1 MTEHEQRMEER
12 FALFEREARRRDRII
27 EILLGVVVTL
37 VLMIFAIGGWTAVR
51 VVDNTARIAV
61 IENRLDNIETRLGD
75 VETRLAR
82 VEVQLAGIQSA
93 LNILVARKNGAAGSA
108 DAGESKQSKLA
119 PGQGKFSTEPGQLAT
134 R

>member
-93 LNILVARKNGAAGSA
+93 LNILVARKNGEVGGE
-108 DAGESKQSKLA
+108 GESKQSKL
-119 PGQGKFSTEPGQLAT
+119 GTEPGQLAT